1 MGRQLGFKHSE
12 ETKLKIS
19 QANKGRKLPP
29 FTEEHKAKIGA
40 AHKGQVP
47 ANKGT
52 YLVMVDGKRTYRRH
66 SDECNE
72 TSYIKK
78 TEEGIQK

>member
-1 MGRQLGFKHSE
+1 MGRKKGYKHSE

-29 FTEEHKAKIGA
+29 FSKEHRAKIGE

-52 YLVMVDGKRTYRRH
+52 YLVMIDGKRHYV
-66 SDECNE
+66 
-72 TSYIKK
+72 KK
-78 TEEGIQK
+78 TSDLTA

>member
-1 MGRQLGFKHSE
+1 MGRPKGYHHSE

-19 QANKGRKLPP
+19 QQTKGRKMQP
-29 FTEEHKAKIGA
+29 FSEEHRAKIGA

-52 YLVMVDGKRTYRRH
+52 YLVMIDGKRH
-66 SDECNE
+66 
-72 TSYIKK
+72 YIKK
-78 TEEGIQK
+78 TSDLTV

>member
-1 MGRQLGFKHSE
+1 MGRHRGYHHSE

-19 QANKGRKLPP
+19 QKTKGRKMQP
-29 FTEEHKAKIGA
+29 FSEEHRAKIGA

-52 YLVMVDGKRTYRRH
+52 YLVMIDGKRH
-66 SDECNE
+66 
-72 TSYIKK
+72 YIKK
-78 TEEGIQK
+78 TSDLGDANTPS

>member
-1 MGRQLGFKHSE
+1 MGRKLGYHHSE

-29 FTEEHKAKIGA
+29 FSKEHRAKIGE
-40 AHKGQVP
+40 AHKGRVP

-52 YLVMVDGKRTYRRH
+52 YRVRIDGKRH
-66 SDECNE
+66 
-72 TSYIKK
+72 YIKK
-78 TEEGIQK
+78 TEE

>member
-1 MGRQLGFKHSE
+1 MGRTKGYKHSE

-29 FTEEHKAKIGA
+29 FSKEHRAKIGE
-40 AHKGQVP
+40 AHKGRVP

-52 YLVMVDGKRTYRRH
+52 YLVMIDGKRTYRRH

-72 TSYIKK
+72 TSYVKK
-78 TEEGIQK
+78 TSDLTE

>member
-1 MGRQLGFKHSE
+1 MGRQKGYKHSE

-19 QANKGRKLPP
+19 QKNKGRKLPP
-29 FTEEHKAKIGA
+29 FSKEHRAKIGA

-52 YLVMVDGKRTYRRH
+52 YLVMVDGKRTYV
-66 SDECNE
+66 
-72 TSYIKK
+72 KK
-78 TEEGIQK
+78 TSDLTV

>member
-1 MGRQLGFKHSE
+1 MGRQRGYKHSE

-19 QANKGRKLPP
+19 QKTKGRKMQP
-29 FTEEHKAKIGA
+29 FTEEHRAKIGA

-52 YLVMVDGKRTYRRH
+52 YLVMVDGKRTYV
-66 SDECNE
+66 
-72 TSYIKK
+72 KK
-78 TEEGIQK
+78 TCDLRDTNTLS